1 MSQITDRL
9 LGYIVMSFY
18 SFFFFTKSSPLWE
31 ELGATAGSLYILFR
45 SGDRH
50 ISRSNKKKGGRM
62 NSSNKSDLASL

>member
-18 SFFFFTKSSPLWE
+18 SFFFTKSSPLWE

-45 SGDRH
+45 SGDGH